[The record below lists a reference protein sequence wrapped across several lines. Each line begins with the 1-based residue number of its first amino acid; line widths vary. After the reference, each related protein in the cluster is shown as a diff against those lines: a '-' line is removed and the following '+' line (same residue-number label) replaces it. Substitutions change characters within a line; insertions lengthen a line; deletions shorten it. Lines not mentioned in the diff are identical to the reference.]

1 MLIYQHC
8 RNKQLRNNNIDN
20 PIFYVYFREKY
31 RPECKLRQIDP
42 SLRTSTFYRSLCGS
56 PLLPYGIFRVAE
68 VFEHNEIQLSK
79 RSIERFLE
87 GVELARNVDGQR

>member
-42 SLRTSTFYRSLCGS
+42 SLPNIHLLSESMRQS
-56 PLLPYGIFRVAE
+56 PTAVWDLSRVAE
-68 VFEHNEIQLSK
+68 VFEHNEIQLSN
-79 RSIERFLE
+79 LY
-87 GVELARNVDGQR
+87 